1 MKFCVSGLANLS
13 AYKIKPQML
22 VVAVAEL
29 DVVCTSMLRDFDFR
43 YYKNSVAGRK
53 KKVARLGSGSVCCY
67 CELKMM
73 VILGP

>member
-22 VVAVAEL
+22 VVAVVEL

-43 YYKNSVAGRK
+43 YKNSVAVRK
-53 KKVARLGSGSVCCY
+53 KEVARLVSGSPRCY
-67 CELKMM
+67 YELKMM

>member
-22 VVAVAEL
+22 VVAVGEL
-29 DVVCTSMLRDFDFR
+29 DVVCTSMLRDFDFG
-43 YYKNSVAGRK
+43 YKNSVAGQK
-53 KKVARLGSGSVCCY
+53 KEVARLVSGSVRCC

>member
-53 KKVARLGSGSVCCY
+53 KSKKKGRTSGFGVS
-67 CELKMM
+67 L
-73 VILGP
+73 LLL

>member
-1 MKFCVSGLANLS
+1 MKFCVSSFIDLS

-43 YYKNSVAGRK
+43 YKNSVAGRK
-53 KKVARLGSGSVCCY
+53 KEVARLVSGSPRCY
-67 CELKMM
+67 YELKMM